1 MKLFKPKLARR
12 WRRLG
17 INTKF
22 RAIFGLVLALIL
34 LMAITNYVS
43 LALLRRRTEREII
56 ASMEIQA
63 LVLEMDRGLQEARVL
78 QRDFFLRYPTEGLTA
93 AREAYALEAVKKLS
107 QVVTLSAELQQRL
120 VGTEVSSAL
129 EPYDVDVNLYLSAAA
144 RFAETFL
151 ESVDL
156 VTSLAAPETG
166 LEAQLQQNS
175 RGLQETLE
183 ATGDRSLLEL
193 YNDLRA
199 FEREYL
205 SSRQRPQMQSALN
218 VAFQLREAIN
228 SAETLTAEAQTQAL
242 SYLDTYETLAREIVA
257 LDAEIQGKFND
268 FDLQAQAVDPI
279 SARLIRTAE
288 TEVAQAR
295 ARIAQANQLAAI
307 ILIGVVAVAVLLV
320 ALAIRLINASVT
332 RNVVK
337 LTAAVGQWQAGDLS
351 TSVQIESGDELGVLA
366 KAFNA
371 MASQLQALIG
381 SLERRVSERTR
392 DLELRSAYLEASA
405 EVGRAVVSIL
415 DADKLIDQVVDL
427 TCTRFGLYY
436 VGLFLVDEMGEW
448 AELRAGTGKAGRQML
463 SEEHRLKVG
472 GRSMIGQCVARGEA
486 RIALDVGEEAVH
498 FDNPLLPETRSEAAL
513 PLRSRGHVFG
523 AITVQSAQPAAF
535 DEDVITVLQTMADQ
549 VAVALDNARLFAE
562 IEDALEAAR
571 RASGELSR
579 EAWEELLRRRRDLGF
594 HSDERGVIRT
604 EQIWRP
610 EMEQAL
616 RKREVVVH
624 DAEEGNRPLA
634 VPIRVRG
641 EVIGVLDTYKPG
653 QAGEWDEEEIG
664 MLETLV
670 EQLGVALE
678 GARLFEDTQRRA
690 ARERVVSEVTDRM
703 RETLDSD
710 AVLKT
715 AVEDIRQ
722 ALNVPEMTISL
733 VSAASAASPSIAVDE
748 DKEER
753 ENA

>member
-22 RAIFGLVLALIL
+22 RAIFGLLLALIL

-78 QRDFFLRYPTEGLTA
+78 QRGFFLRYPTEGLTA

-392 DLELRSAYLEASA
+392 DLELRSAYLEA
-405 EVGRAVVSIL
+405 
-415 DADKLIDQVVDL
+415 
-427 TCTRFGLYY
+427 
-436 VGLFLVDEMGEW
+436 
-448 AELRAGTGKAGRQML
+448 
-463 SEEHRLKVG
+463 
-472 GRSMIGQCVARGEA
+472 
-486 RIALDVGEEAVH
+486 
-498 FDNPLLPETRSEAAL
+498 
-513 PLRSRGHVFG
+513 
-523 AITVQSAQPAAF
+523 
-535 DEDVITVLQTMADQ
+535 
-549 VAVALDNARLFAE
+549 
-562 IEDALEAAR
+562 
-571 RASGELSR
+571 
-579 EAWEELLRRRRDLGF
+579 
-594 HSDERGVIRT
+594 
-604 EQIWRP
+604 
-610 EMEQAL
+610 
-616 RKREVVVH
+616 
-624 DAEEGNRPLA
+624 
-634 VPIRVRG
+634 
-641 EVIGVLDTYKPG
+641 
-653 QAGEWDEEEIG
+653 
-664 MLETLV
+664 
-670 EQLGVALE
+670 
-678 GARLFEDTQRRA
+678 
-690 ARERVVSEVTDRM
+690 
-703 RETLDSD
+703 
-710 AVLKT
+710 
-715 AVEDIRQ
+715 
-722 ALNVPEMTISL
+722 
-733 VSAASAASPSIAVDE
+733 
-748 DKEER
+748 
-753 ENA
+753 